1 MTPSTASWTG
11 RALLSSTHSRKW
23 EWDGSLLLLSLL
35 PEPRALGGSPCALAL
50 AGGDMPS
57 LSPSS
62 SPCRDIRL
70 IEVTENICKRLLDYN
85 LHKERSGSNRFAKVR
100 AIPPVPAPKCAS
112 PIPALPE
119 GQTRF
124 ILSILWIPCQCLA
137 CKATLPPKSDV
148 GCCHWWQ

>member
-1 MTPSTASWTG
+1 
-11 RALLSSTHSRKW
+11 
-23 EWDGSLLLLSLL
+23 
-35 PEPRALGGSPCALAL
+35 
-50 AGGDMPS
+50 MPS

-119 GQTRF
+119 TNQVHSSHPLDPLPVPGKQGHAAPQVRCGVLSLVAVSWPPPAWRERGAVFLWGLGPGLQRGTRCHLKF
-124 ILSILWIPCQCLA
+124 PLV
-137 CKATLPPKSDV
+137 TLMPMRS
-148 GCCHWWQ
+148 